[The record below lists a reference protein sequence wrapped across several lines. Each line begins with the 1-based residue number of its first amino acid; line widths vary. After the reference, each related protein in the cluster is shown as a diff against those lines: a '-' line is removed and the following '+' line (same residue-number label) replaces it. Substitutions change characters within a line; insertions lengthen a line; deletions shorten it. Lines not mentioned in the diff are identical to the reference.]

1 MTISSTKKLL
11 KEARKSYGIFRG
23 SIPVG
28 ILGYVSGFRLAPPRG
43 GGRGPGL
50 LGDFSNIMRIIPFEH
65 DTDGTDDN
73 QSVLLLILEAK
84 EYSTTFVVLVL
95 L

>member
-28 ILGYVSGFRLAPPRG
+28 ILGYVLAPPPPAG
-43 GGRGPGL
+43 GAGGPACSAI
-50 LGDFSNIMRIIPFEH
+50 FQTCASFEH

-84 EYSTTFVVLVL
+84 EYSTTFVVLP
-95 L
+95 

>member
-1 MTISSTKKLL
+1 
-11 KEARKSYGIFRG
+11 
-23 SIPVG
+23 
-28 ILGYVSGFRLAPPRG
+28 
-43 GGRGPGL
+43 L

-73 QSVLLLILEAK
+73 QSVLLLEAK
-84 EYSTTFVVLVL
+84 EYFTTFVVLVL

>member
-43 GGRGPGL
+43 GPGL

-73 QSVLLLILEAK
+73 QSVLLLEAK
-84 EYSTTFVVLVL
+84 EYFTTFVVLVL

>member
-1 MTISSTKKLL
+1 MSLVF
-11 KEARKSYGIFRG
+11 A
-23 SIPVG
+23 
-28 ILGYVSGFRLAPPRG
+28 SGAPAG

-73 QSVLLLILEAK
+73 QSVLLLEAK
-84 EYSTTFVVLVL
+84 EYFTTFVVLVL

>member
-43 GGRGPGL
+43 GAGGPACSAI
-50 LGDFSNIMRIIPFEH
+50 FQTCASFEH

-84 EYSTTFVVLVL
+84 EYFTTFVVLVL